1 MTVDKYL
8 DQIDELLDNS
18 WNLPLAEGKAM
29 VDIKKLRNLVD
40 DVRLNL
46 PQEVKDAKAI
56 VADRELILSDAKAEA
71 NGIIQRAEQKS
82 RQMISQNEIVK
93 EAQNQS
99 SEVLLDTKTRV
110 KELERKSV
118 DFSEN
123 TLKKAE
129 DALVLAL
136 NQVKTTRIAIRQQIN
151 GSRKND

>member
-18 WNLPLAEGKAM
+18 WNLPLGEGKAM
-29 VDIKKLRNLVD
+29 VDMKKLRNLID
-40 DVRLNL
+40 DLRLNL

-56 VADRELILSDAKAEA
+56 VADRELIISDAKAEA
-71 NGIIQRAEQKS
+71 NSIIQKAEQKS
-82 RQMISQNEIVK
+82 RQMISQNEILK

-99 SEVLLDTKTRV
+99 NEVLLDTKTRV

-129 DALVLAL
+129 DALALAL
-136 NQVKTTRIAIRQQIN
+136 NQVKSTRMAIHKQIN
-151 GSRKND
+151 GNKQI